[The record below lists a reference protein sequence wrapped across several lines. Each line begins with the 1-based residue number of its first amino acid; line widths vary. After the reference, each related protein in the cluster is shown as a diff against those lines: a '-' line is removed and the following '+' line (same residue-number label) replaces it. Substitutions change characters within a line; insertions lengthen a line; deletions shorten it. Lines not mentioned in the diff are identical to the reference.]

1 MSDTNDFVAIDENMS
16 KAISNNI
23 SVAEE
28 TAPAVETETATEK
41 VQPYDTKGL
50 TDDNYY
56 SDWANT
62 QFMSVSQFKDFAGTL
77 MHKGCEYTAYDKLTG
92 ALSEPSSTALLV
104 GSYVDSYFE
113 GTLDKFI
120 EEHPEIISKSG
131 ATKGQ
136 LKADFKGAELIINR
150 IEADPLF
157 SKFMSG
163 DKQVIMT
170 GNLFGV
176 DWKIKMDSFF
186 PDEKI
191 VDLKVMKDMKPIWS
205 DVEFHKVDFIRY
217 WGYDIQGAIYQKI
230 VEINTGKKLP
240 FYIACATKEKVTD
253 IEVIEITQ
261 EYLDKA
267 LTFVE
272 ENIAHVLN
280 VKNGTTPP
288 EMCGECSHCRLAKT
302 LKEPITIDQIIPYTP
317 RYAEDDSDEEVP
329 AHGYTLFE

>member
-1 MSDTNDFVAIDENMS
+1 MPIALTN
-16 KAISNNI
+16 
-23 SVAEE
+23 
-28 TAPAVETETATEK
+28 
-41 VQPYDTKGL
+41 
-50 TDDNYY
+50 DNYY
-56 SDWANT
+56 SDQANKDY
-62 QFMSVSQFKDFAGTL
+62 MSVSQFKDFAGTL
-77 MHKGCEYTAYDKLTG
+77 MHKGCEYTAYDKFTG
-92 ALSEPSSTALLV
+92 RLSEPSSTALLV

-113 GTLDKFI
+113 GTLDQFVAD
-120 EEHPEIISKSG
+120 HPEIISKTG

-136 LKADFKGAELIINR
+136 LKADFKGAEMIINR

-170 GNLFGV
+170 GNLFGI
-176 DWKIKMDSFF
+176 DWKIKMDSYF

-191 VDLKVMKDMKPIWS
+191 VDLKVMRDMEPIWS
-205 DVEFHKVDFIRY
+205 DIEYHKVDFIRY

-272 ENIAHVLN
+272 ENIAQVLN
-280 VKNGTTPP
+280 VKNGITPP
-288 EMCGECSHCRLAKT
+288 EMCGKCSHCKLAKT
-302 LKEPITIDQIIPYTP
+302 LTAPITIDKIIPYSIK
-317 RYAEDDSDEEVP
+317 YDNSDGGEDDIPE
-329 AHGYTLFE
+329 HGYSLFGD